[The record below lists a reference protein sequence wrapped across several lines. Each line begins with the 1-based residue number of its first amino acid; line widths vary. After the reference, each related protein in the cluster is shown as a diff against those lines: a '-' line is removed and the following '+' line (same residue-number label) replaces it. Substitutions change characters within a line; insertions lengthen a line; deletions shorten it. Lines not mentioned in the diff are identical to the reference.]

1 MVVNRLVLEPM
12 AWEAIREHGVRGG
25 GEEVCGV
32 LVGREEGEA
41 LCVTRTVEAAN
52 VADPHERGRRFL
64 MDPRVVLNV
73 QRALRGSGERLL
85 GFYHSHPDGSSEP
98 SAPDRSYMVLWP
110 GTAWL
115 IVPVAGGVPAGAPR
129 AWWLEENAVMA
140 RELELELVLP
150 PSDH

>member
-1 MVVNRLVLEPM
+1 MVVNRVVLDPLP
-12 AWEAIREHGVRGG
+12 WEAIREHGVGGG

-32 LVGREEGEA
+32 LVGRKEGAA
-41 LCVTRTVEAAN
+41 LWVTRIMEAAN
-52 VADPHERGRRFL
+52 LAAPDERGRRFL
-64 MDPRVVLNV
+64 MDRRAVLDV

-98 SAPDRSYMVLWP
+98 SALDRTYMVLWP

-129 AWWLEENAVMA
+129 AWWVEENVAAA
-140 RELELELVLP
+140 RELEVVLP
-150 PSDH
+150 SSGH